1 MLSSYWLI
9 ENEIS
14 SLIGWKKVARGPT
27 RAVLGGHIALNKIG
41 QKGVENRQITL
52 SLSMLKVFKVNLEI
66 KEKFAFHG
74 VKNIFKAKKKDNFE
88 I

>member
-1 MLSSYWLI
+1 M
-9 ENEIS
+9 
-14 SLIGWKKVARGPT
+14 AD
-27 RAVLGGHIALNKIG
+27 KIG